1 MLQRR
6 ATDVPVVLS
15 IAGSDSGGG
24 AGIQADIKSIEANG
38 AFAATVITA
47 VTAQNTR
54 EVTNS
59 KDVSVKLIEAQF
71 KAVWD
76 DIRVHAVKTGMLSS
90 SQIIEAVARL
100 LEKHVGEVPVVVDP
114 VMISKSGFP
123 LLQDDAV
130 STLVQRL
137 LPLATVVTP
146 NAHEASRL
154 AGMEVRS
161 VADAKE
167 AARKIRALGPSNVI
181 VKGGHLDDD
190 DRAIDFL
197 FDGESMHVFAV
208 PRVDSENTHG
218 TGCTYASAI
227 AANLAKG
234 YPLVKA
240 VERAKRYVTM
250 AIENGRP
257 IGLGHGPTNHFYYLR
272 SFGRF
277 PIEDV

>member
-6 ATDVPVVLS
+6 ATDTPVVLS

-24 AGIQADIKSIEANG
+24 AGIQADIKSIQANG
-38 AFAATVITA
+38 VFAATVITA

-54 EVTNS
+54 EVTAA
-59 KDVSVKLIEAQF
+59 KDMPVNLVEAQF
-71 KAVWD
+71 RAVWD
-76 DIRVHAVKTGMLSS
+76 DIRVNAIKTGMLSS
-90 SQIIEAVARL
+90 TKIIEAVSRL
-100 LEKHVGEVPVVVDP
+100 LYKHRGDVPVVVDP

-123 LLQDDAV
+123 LLEDDAV
-130 STLVQRL
+130 ETLVERL
-137 LPLATVVTP
+137 LPIATVVTP

-154 AGMEVRS
+154 ANMEVKS
-161 VADAKE
+161 VEDAKA
-167 AARKIRALGPSNVI
+167 AARKIRSLGPANVL
-181 VKGGHLDDD
+181 VKGGHLEDDE
-190 DRAIDFL
+190 RAVDFL

-208 PRVDSENTHG
+208 PRVDSNNTHG

-234 YPLVKA
+234 YPLVKS
-240 VERAKRYVTM
+240 VERAKRYVTT
-250 AIENGRP
+250 AIENGIP
-257 IGLGHGPTNHFYYLR
+257 IGSGHGPTSHFYFFR